1 MRRLQSLVAAS
12 IAAGTLGGALVSA
25 SGAAAAALP
34 KLTLTVSK
42 SSIKVGGQMVSGAID
57 VAITVKGEAEDNPLL
72 VRLKPGVTAG
82 EFSKAAE
89 RLGSDGDIDALD
101 AYGSILFNSG
111 DSPGGQTT
119 QSYVDLPAGN
129 YLAVDNGSGHATFTI
144 KQSAQPAKLPA
155 PKATLTSIEFGFRG
169 PTTLS
174 DGELVRV
181 RNGGYLVHMFQLAQV
196 ASPADATLAEAQL
209 LAGSTAG
216 AKKYVVAP
224 LTELAG
230 PISGGAQQESVITAP
245 PGTYVLFCSM
255 NTQDGREH
263 YQLGMYR
270 TITIVK

>member
-1 MRRLQSLVAAS
+1 MRRFKYLVAAS
-12 IAAGTLGGALVSA
+12 IAAGTLGMALVSA
-25 SGAAAAALP
+25 SGASAATLP
-34 KLTLTVSK
+34 KLSLTVSK
-42 SSIKVGGQMVSGAID
+42 NSIKVGGQMVSGAID
-57 VAITVKGEAEDNPLL
+57 VAITVKGETEDNPLL
-72 VRLKPGVTAG
+72 VRLKPGVSAS
-82 EFSKAAE
+82 EFSKVAAH
-89 RLGSDGDIDALD
+89 LGSDGDIDALD
-101 AYGSILFNSG
+101 PYGSLLFDSG
-111 DSPGGQTT
+111 NSPGGQTT

-129 YLAVDNGSGHATFTI
+129 YLAVSNGSGHATFTI
-144 KQSAQPAKLPA
+144 KQSAKPAALPA

-174 DGELVRV
+174 DGELLRL
-181 RNGGYLVHMFQLAQV
+181 RNDGHLVHMFQLAQV

-209 LAGSTAG
+209 LAGNTAG

-224 LTELAG
+224 LDELAG
-230 PISGGAQQESVITAP
+230 PISDGAQQESVITAA